1 MTRAHAEG
9 APPPDRYEE
18 TEISSPVGMLKIRY
32 RGDQVRSLDFLRDSP
47 SSKPRAKVTRQ
58 SSYPPGSPPS
68 QLEAYFSGEL
78 RDFQLKV
85 DLEGASEF
93 DRSVWNAL
101 LRIPYGEQLTYG
113 QLAREIGR
121 PGAARAVGGAAHRN
135 PIALIIPCH
144 RLVGANGDLTGFG
157 PGIDKKAWLLEHERK
172 HA

>member
-1 MTRAHAEG
+1 
-9 APPPDRYEE
+9 
-18 TEISSPVGMLKIRY
+18 
-32 RGDQVRSLDFLRDSP
+32 
-47 SSKPRAKVTRQ
+47 
-58 SSYPPGSPPS
+58 
-68 QLEAYFSGEL
+68 LEAYFSGEL